1 VDGGN
6 PAEEKPML
14 RLRVK
19 EVAQEKGFGQGRLAR
34 AADTS
39 INTVRNIYR
48 DPYREVTTTTIN
60 KLAKALGVPVTDLI
74 EDVSEDVYKQEKEQV
89 QEDLTS

>member
-1 VDGGN
+1 
-6 PAEEKPML
+6 ML

-19 EVAQEKGFGQGRLAR
+19 EVAQEKGVGQGRLAR

-39 INTVRNIYR
+39 INTVRNIFR

-60 KLAKALGVPVTDLI
+60 KLAKALDVPVTDLI
-74 EDVSEDVYKQEKEQV
+74 EDVSEEVYEKEKAQA
-89 QEDLTS
+89 QENSTP